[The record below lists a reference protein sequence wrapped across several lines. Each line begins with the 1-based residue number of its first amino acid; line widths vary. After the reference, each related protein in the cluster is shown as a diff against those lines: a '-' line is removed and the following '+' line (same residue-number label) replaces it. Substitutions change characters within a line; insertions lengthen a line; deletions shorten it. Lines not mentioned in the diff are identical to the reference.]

1 MAKKNIIGE
10 RVQKLRKLHQYTCE
24 DLGKYC
30 GCKRQ
35 RIYQIESEQ
44 SCGMEEDKIN
54 GLLSWM
60 YTRLPPRPS

>member
-10 RVQKLRKLHQYTCE
+10 RVQKLRKLHQYTLD

-35 RIYQIESEQ
+35 RIYQIESGQ
-44 SCGMEEDKIN
+44 SCVMDEDKLTCCAISN
-54 GLLSWM
+54 KTFKNL
-60 YTRLPPRPS
+60 

>member
-30 GCKRQ
+30 GCKMTTVLIRLNRTNHVLWQ
-35 RIYQIESEQ
+35 
-44 SCGMEEDKIN
+44 KIN
-54 GLLSWM
+54 N
-60 YTRLPPRPS
+60 

>member
-30 GCKRQ
+30 GAKDNVF
-35 RIYQIESEQ
+35 I
-44 SCGMEEDKIN
+44 
-54 GLLSWM
+54 
-60 YTRLPPRPS
+60 RLNPNNPVVWRKTK

>member
-30 GCKRQ
+30 GCKV
-35 RIYQIESEQ
+35 SA
-44 SCGMEEDKIN
+44 K
-54 GLLSWM
+54 
-60 YTRLPPRPS
+60 

>member
-10 RVQKLRKLHQYTCE
+10 RVQKLRKLHQYTLD

-35 RIYQIESEQ
+35 RIYQIESGQ
-44 SCGMEEDKIN
+44 SCVKCYTNVVTVVANKI
-54 GLLSWM
+54 
-60 YTRLPPRPS
+60 

>member
-44 SCGMEEDKIN
+44 SCGN
-54 GLLSWM
+54 GG
-60 YTRLPPRPS
+60 RQK